1 TMADANINAPVVP
14 VAAASPPTHSVQQ
27 FLPII
32 RFDKDKGYNCQLD
45 EQRFYLTKATLRDAL

>member
-1 TMADANINAPVVP
+1 GVINFFKAFT
-14 VAAASPPTHSVQQ
+14 ASSTIPSIYIQQ
-27 FLPII
+27 LWDTI